1 MCPCMRTCT
10 TSQKSEKVKGE
21 VYLSDSHLCL
31 LLLLLE
37 LLLQQLD
44 LVVDRQGG
52 TGRQRTRRREEHPG
66 TGHQQRR
73 LFRSLEGK
81 KMGSTSK

>member
-1 MCPCMRTCT
+1 MN
-10 TSQKSEKVKGE
+10 GE

-52 TGRQRTRRREEHPG
+52 TGRQRTRGREEHPG

-73 LFRSLEGK
+73 LFRSLEGGK
-81 KMGSTSK
+81 KNKRVQLPNKV